1 MGIKWD
7 VAEEYSKEYF
17 LKPNWTVCLQK
28 KIHWDTSARADI
40 KLKKKKAL
48 RGHLWNNFL
57 T

>member
-28 KIHWDTSARADI
+28 KIHWDTSARTDI
-40 KLKKKKAL
+40 KLKKKAL